1 MKRPIHLKIIHRN
14 RIFRESLAAV
24 LSADDRFQVAPV
36 DHTDAD
42 ELAAIEQSR
51 PDVVLIDLNLP
62 DQLALELTRHV
73 HERVDSAKV
82 ILLTHANSREDLVEC
97 FEAGLRV
104 ACWRN
109 PRSTIF
115 GRYRRG
121 GRRQDVLFAADG
133 PLDVRLACRECARSL
148 SSRPV
153 EA

>member
-24 LSADDRFQVAPV
+24 LSADDRFQVPQV

-97 FEAGLRV
+97 FEAW
-104 ACWRN
+104 A
-109 PRSTIF
+109 
-115 GRYRRG
+115 
-121 GRRQDVLFAADG
+121 
-133 PLDVRLACRECARSL
+133 
-148 SSRPV
+148 
-153 EA
+153 

>member
-97 FEAGLRV
+97 FEAGAQGCVLEESSLDDLR
-104 ACWRN
+104 
-109 PRSTIF
+109 
-115 GRYRRG
+115 GYRRG

>member
-1 MKRPIHLKIIHRN
+1 MKAWRPYCPLTIG
-14 RIFRESLAAV
+14 FRL
-24 LSADDRFQVAPV
+24 LPV

-97 FEAGLRV
+97 FEAGARV

-115 GRYRRG
+115 GG
-121 GRRQDVLFAADG
+121 AIVAVAAG
-133 PLDVRLACRECARSL
+133 KTFCSPQMVH
-148 SSRPV
+148 
-153 EA
+153 